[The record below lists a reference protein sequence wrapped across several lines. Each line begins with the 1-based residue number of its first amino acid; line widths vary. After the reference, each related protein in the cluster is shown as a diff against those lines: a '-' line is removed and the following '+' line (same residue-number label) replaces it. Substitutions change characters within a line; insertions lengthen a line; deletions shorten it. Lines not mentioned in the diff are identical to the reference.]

1 MQKYIDLIEKAYNNA
16 ENNISKINDEIISME
31 GMTGTKT
38 RHFYN
43 NLLDYSDARYLEI
56 GTWKGSSASSAM
68 IGNKAKV
75 FCIDNWDQFNGP
87 PWGDIKS
94 IFLSNFEKFKG
105 DNDAT
110 FIEKN
115 CWEVDVSTLPKF
127 NIYLFDGDHTEEA
140 HYKSL
145 FHYYDCLDDVF
156 IFLVDDWNW
165 SRVRNGTKR
174 AIDVLNLKVLY
185 EKEIRLTWD
194 ESHTPQP
201 QAGETWW
208 NGIYISVLQKP
219 Q

>member
-43 NLLDYSDARYLEI
+43 NLLNYSDARYLEI

-68 IGNKAKV
+68 IGNKAKA
-75 FCIDNWDQFNGP
+75 FFIDNWDQFNGP
-87 PWGDIKS
+87 PWGDIKK

-110 FIEKN
+110 FMEKD
-115 CWEVDVSTLPKF
+115 CWEVDVSSLPKF

-165 SRVRNGTKR
+165 SRVRKGTKR
-174 AIDVLNLKVLY
+174 AIDGLNLKVLY
-185 EKEIRLTWD
+185 EKEIILTWD

-208 NGIYISVLQKP
+208 NGLYISVLQKP
-219 Q
+219 

>member
-1 MQKYIDLIEKAYNNA
+1 MQKYIDLLEKAYNNA
-16 ENNISKINDEIISME
+16 ENNISKINDDIISME

-43 NLLDYSDARYLEI
+43 NLLNYSDARYLEI

-68 IGNKAKV
+68 IGNKAKAL
-75 FCIDNWDQFNGP
+75 FIDNWDQFNGP
-87 PWGDIKS
+87 PWGDIKN

-110 FIEKN
+110 FMEKD
-115 CWEVDVSTLPKF
+115 CWEVDVSSLSKF

-165 SRVRNGTKR
+165 SRVRKGTKR

-185 EKEIRLTWD
+185 EKEIILTCD
-194 ESHTPQP
+194 DSHTPQP

-208 NGIYISVLQKP
+208 NGLYISVLQKP
-219 Q
+219 